1 MCVETHNC
9 ASLRVGAKEI
19 NGAFYY
25 VLFVMRQTMGKSV
38 RVTVRERG
46 EYRRGEL
53 NSPAKK
59 VRASNSA

>member
-25 VLFVMRQTMGKSV
+25 VLFVMRKTMGKSE
-38 RVTVRERG
+38 RVTVGERG
-46 EYRRGEL
+46 EE
-53 NSPAKK
+53 SDAAA
-59 VRASNSA
+59 VCDAIAMS